1 MTPEN
6 IAQEV
11 RDFILENFLFGEDS
25 DSLTDEVSFLEAG
38 VLDSTGV
45 LQLVA
50 FLEERFQIKVEDE
63 ELLPENLDSLENVV
77 RYLGEKLGGNA

>member
-1 MTPEN
+1 MTPES
-6 IAQEV
+6 IALEV
-11 RDFILENFLFGEDS
+11 RHFIIENFLFGETADPLR
-25 DSLTDEVSFLEAG
+25 DDDSFLDNG
-38 VLDSTGV
+38 ILDSTGV

-77 RYLGEKLGGNA
+77 RYLGEKLGWNA